1 MPPDESRFR
10 TLPSHRRSNT
20 EYIARPPVF
29 DNPAH
34 NPTSDDHFLR
44 SQAAPVWMET
54 FPKKKLEARAR
65 ILSDWFQGKND
76 TGESDTNMRSG
87 TAGGHTRKNSTPVA
101 GRFSFFGLR
110 RTAEPSFQI
119 PEPAED
125 ELLNLDLEAAL
136 SLPEIDTNPEEAMNN
151 LRDQASTV
159 LHRMQEAYKQ
169 RTFAMHQALADRDEK
184 LEELEETRARVDH
197 LKMQLDGMAAKVMD
211 QERAMKAMADDLE
224 REKNLRQREQSSSRG
239 LTMRTVASEEDNA
252 SLVLQAPHRNS
263 KRTSHGTF
271 ASDSGFE
278 SGDESVTDSIFS
290 NKESLESP
298 TSTIAAPSQNLSHLV
313 MSATSPVPASN
324 PSTPTQKT
332 LNAPGANLTPAR
344 SSAYERVIKGIAST
358 RFGGSLVGNTNPC
371 NICHGVPSSEA
382 WSVMGILKDENRG
395 LKSRLGELELVI
407 DDCLGLVG
415 P

>member
-1 MPPDESRFR
+1 
-10 TLPSHRRSNT
+10 
-20 EYIARPPVF
+20 
-29 DNPAH
+29 
-34 NPTSDDHFLR
+34 
-44 SQAAPVWMET
+44 
-54 FPKKKLEARAR
+54 
-65 ILSDWFQGKND
+65 
-76 TGESDTNMRSG
+76 MRSG
-87 TAGGHTRKNSTPVA
+87 TASGHTRKNSTPVA

-110 RTAEPSFQI
+110 RSAEPSVRF

-125 ELLNLDLEAAL
+125 ELLNLDIEAAL
-136 SLPEIDTNPEEAMNN
+136 AFPETNMDQDEAMDN
-151 LRDQASTV
+151 LRDRASTV
-159 LHRMQEAYKQ
+159 LQRMQEAYKQ

-184 LEELEETRARVDH
+184 REELEETRARVDH

-211 QERAMKAMADDLE
+211 QEKAMKAMADELE
-224 REKNLRQREQSSSRG
+224 KEKHSRQQAEARSRS
-239 LTMRTVASEEDNA
+239 LTMRAVALEEDNP
-252 SLVLQAPHRNS
+252 SLILQAPLRDS

-290 NKESLESP
+290 HKDSLESP
-298 TSTIAAPSQNLSHLV
+298 TSTIATPSQNPSHHV
-313 MSATSPVPASN
+313 MSAASPLAHSN
-324 PSTPTQKT
+324 PSTPTQKS
-332 LNAPGANLTPAR
+332 LNTNGGNATPAR

-358 RFGGSLVGNTNPC
+358 RFGGSLVGNVSQC
-371 NICHGVPSSEA
+371 NICHGVPSAEA